1 MTNPT
6 ISGPTISA
14 EIETQTGKSATS
26 KTVSNIIHRHGLKG
40 YFAVKKPFIS
50 KKNRL
55 KRLKFARLHVNKPDS
70 FWRTILWS
78 DEPKYNIFGSDR
90 HRRVWRKP
98 KEALKTKNLNP
109 TVKHGGGS
117 LLIWGCMSYN
127 GLGNLEFID
136 GIMTKEVYLGIL
148 QRNIKSSASKLGL
161 RRQFIFQDD
170 NDPKHKAKLVQEFLK
185 NMKINRL
192 EWPAQSPDLNRIE
205 HLWDVVER
213 EIRKFPI
220 SNKNQLKTRITEAW
234 GIISE
239 NVTNNLVDSMP
250 RRCQAVIAAKGGPT
264 KY

>member
-14 EIETQTGKSATS
+14 EMETQTGKSATS
-26 KTVSNIIHRHGLKG
+26 KTVPNIIHRHGLKG

-55 KRLKFARLHVNKPDS
+55 KRLEFARLHVNKPDS

-117 LLIWGCMSYN
+117 VLIWGCMSYN

-136 GIMTKEVYLGIL
+136 GIMTNLCKE
-148 QRNIKSSASKLGL
+148 
-161 RRQFIFQDD
+161 
-170 NDPKHKAKLVQEFLK
+170 
-185 NMKINRL
+185 
-192 EWPAQSPDLNRIE
+192 
-205 HLWDVVER
+205 
-213 EIRKFPI
+213 I
-220 SNKNQLKTRITEAW
+220 SNLPHQNWGFVVNLSSKMTTTPNIRQNLFKNF
-234 GIISE
+234 
-239 NVTNNLVDSMP
+239 
-250 RRCQAVIAAKGGPT
+250 
-264 KY
+264 

>member
-1 MTNPT
+1 M
-6 ISGPTISA
+6 
-14 EIETQTGKSATS
+14 
-26 KTVSNIIHRHGLKG
+26 VRR
-40 YFAVKKPFIS
+40 VKVQHIW
-50 KKNRL
+50 L
-55 KRLKFARLHVNKPDS
+55 
-70 FWRTILWS
+70 WRTSSGL
-78 DEPKYNIFGSDR
+78 E
-90 HRRVWRKP
+90 
-98 KEALKTKNLNP
+98 KTKRSPQNEKFKSNRKAWWWISTHL
-109 TVKHGGGS
+109 
-117 LLIWGCMSYN
+117 
-127 GLGNLEFID
+127 GLYVLQWARKSG
-136 GIMTKEVYLGIL
+136 VYRRNHDKSL